1 MTMKKRIGDG
11 YFDRHHAG
19 APAGSV
25 PMSAIG
31 SVGSTN
37 SSSLL
42 YQLYLQSLQPTSQV
56 AGLTGTAA
64 LLGSQPSDSSGG
76 TSTSSSSDGASTTG
90 AAASG
95 SSTSPANLTDLRSQI
110 ESAVTEALSNVGAAS
125 TPGDLLQ
132 TVHNAI
138 DSTLQANGINPQQLR
153 GHGHHGHHHHAA
165 ADGSQSTNSSQSS
178 TNGASSDADGDSDGS
193 SANTSQGQDLL
204 AILSL
209 LGNQGSPP
217 GSSNYSSGTNSTLT
231 QPTSLAAVLASSST
245 TANGGLDLTS
255 LFGQLFSSFPSGSGL
270 NVQA

>member
-1 MTMKKRIGDG
+1 
-11 YFDRHHAG
+11 
-19 APAGSV
+19 
-25 PMSAIG
+25 MSAIG
-31 SVGSTN
+31 SIGSTN

-56 AGLTGTAA
+56 AGLTGSAA
-64 LLGSQPSDSSGG
+64 LLGSQPSNSSDG
-76 TSTSSSSDGASTTG
+76 TSNSSSSDGTSTTG

-95 SSTSPANLTDLRSQI
+95 SSTSPANLTDLRNQI
-110 ESAVTEALSNVGAAS
+110 ESAVTEALNNVGATS

-153 GHGHHGHHHHAA
+153 GHGHHGHHHRTA
-165 ADGSQSTNSSQSS
+165 ADDNQSTNSSNSS
-178 TNGASSDADGDSDGS
+178 TNGTSSNGDGDGDNDGS

-217 GSSNYSSGTNSTLT
+217 GSSNYSSGTNSALT

-245 TANGGLDLTS
+245 PANGGLDLTS

-270 NVQA
+270 NAQA